1 MVLILNRVVIQS
13 FVWFILATFLGT
25 VIYLFWKFVGKF
37 VEKCG
42 YVDINYFIWKI
53 VILSFVI
60 PFSFMYIKKIEK
72 IGMYGFDFYN
82 TKLIVFTTNFLICI
96 WFVIFMIKI
105 IKFVYQYINIYQAM
119 KMKGKTDDQIQEK
132 AEIIAK
138 KIGVKRN
145 IQVVILD
152 QIKIPMSYGVL
163 KAKILLPNR
172 VYREKELKYILYHEL
187 THHKHKD
194 LLWKLLENYSL
205 YVLVP
210 SLF

>member
-1 MVLILNRVVIQS
+1 MVLILNRIVIQS
-13 FVWFILATFLGT
+13 FAWIILATFLGT
-25 VIYLFWKFVGKF
+25 IMYLFWKVVEKF

-42 YVDINYFIWKI
+42 YVDINYFKWKI
-53 VILSFVI
+53 EILSFVI

-82 TKLIVFTTNFLICI
+82 TKLIVFTTNFLMCI

-105 IKFVYQYINIYQAM
+105 IKFVCPYINIYQAM

-132 AEIIAK
+132 VEIIAK

-152 QIKIPMSYGVL
+152 QIKIPMAYGVL

-172 VYREKELKYILYHEL
+172 VYREKELK
-187 THHKHKD
+187 
-194 LLWKLLENYSL
+194 
-205 YVLVP
+205 
-210 SLF
+210 